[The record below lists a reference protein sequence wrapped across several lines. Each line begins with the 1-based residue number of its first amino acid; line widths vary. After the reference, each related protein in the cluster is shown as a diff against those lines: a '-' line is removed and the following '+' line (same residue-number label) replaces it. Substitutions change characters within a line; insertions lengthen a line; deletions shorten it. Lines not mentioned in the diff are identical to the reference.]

1 MTSDIKNLL
10 KKLNIKDT
18 GRYDNHFYVID
29 LKDSNEFAK
38 FYTKLDKNA
47 TNLEFPTQEY
57 NTNDNLTKTTFYF
70 ETNEDNTTYQIFLIG
85 DYKEEKYLLKIGEK

>member
-29 LKDSNEFAK
+29 LVDSNEFAK

-70 ETNEDNTTYQIFLIG
+70 ETDENSITYQLFLIG
-85 DYKEEKYLLKIGEK
+85 DYKEDKYLLKIGEK